1 MSWGGRGGACALC
14 VTVFSGGIM
23 TGFRFYVH
31 VLARAAG
38 SNVLWYHVLFICVAW
53 S

>member
-1 MSWGGRGGACALC
+1 
-14 VTVFSGGIM
+14 M

-38 SNVLWYHVLFICVAW
+38 SNVLWYRVLFICVAW